1 MWRLP
6 LLDAAQKTVPWCF
19 TRTASAGLRKK
30 LRKEELK
37 RMQKEPAPGAANG
50 LPAKASASALLFFVF
65 AGGEDDAEIHAECDA
80 N

>member
-1 MWRLP
+1 MY
-6 LLDAAQKTVPWCF
+6 AAQKIVPWCF

-50 LPAKASASALLFFVF
+50 LPAQASASALFFVF
-65 AGGEDDAEIHAECDA
+65 AGGEDDAEILAECDA
-80 N
+80 K